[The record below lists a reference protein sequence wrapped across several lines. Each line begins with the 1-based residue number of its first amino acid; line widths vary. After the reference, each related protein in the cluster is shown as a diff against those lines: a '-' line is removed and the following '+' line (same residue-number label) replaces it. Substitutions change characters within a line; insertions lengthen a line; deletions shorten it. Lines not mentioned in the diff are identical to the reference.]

1 MAATAHIKGPP
12 DGKTTIELPVPRQP
26 SVGGSPLSKPR
37 IVFVEARL
45 DALHAFERLLKV
57 DAHRWNLVF
66 VHTFDQAFTAM
77 DAAPADVIVASIDAG
92 NSADIMSLER
102 LKADYPATVRMV
114 FGAPALRENVVRVA
128 PLCHQYLVK
137 PLDVLR
143 LHERL
148 DRALAVRELLSE
160 PALRAV
166 VGDTESLPSPPP
178 VLIELRAAL
187 EARGTGAGTV
197 ARIVEQDPALCAKLL
212 QLANSAFFG
221 TSRKYAAGTVV
232 SIADAVVLLG
242 MATVEQLALITGLFV
257 AFEADEETLG
267 LSTGAL
273 RRHTTLVAEIAA
285 NLMTSRRFAEEA
297 FMGGLLHD
305 VGKLVLASRFPDSY
319 RRVGPQA
326 RMRRVPV
333 WQVEMD
339 EYGASHATVGAYL
352 LACWGLPRIV
362 IEAVAYHHHPSA
374 LGRTHFDAV
383 GGVHVAEALV
393 QEMDA
398 APNDP
403 TGDASTWLD
412 SVYLDKTGA
421 ISRVSV
427 FRDIAR
433 EVARRT

>member
-1 MAATAHIKGPP
+1 MPAPAHVKGPA
-12 DGKTTIELPVPRQP
+12 GEKTTIELPVPRQP
-26 SVGGSPLSKPR
+26 AIGGALAKPR
-37 IVFVEARL
+37 IVFVEERL

-66 VHTFDQAFTAM
+66 LHTFDQAFVAM

-102 LKADYPATVRMV
+102 LKADHPATVRMV

-137 PLDVLR
+137 PVDVLR

-148 DRALAVRELLSE
+148 DRALAVRDLLTE

-178 VLIELRAAL
+178 VLLELRSAL
-187 EARGTGAGTV
+187 EARGTSAAQV

-232 SIADAVVLLG
+232 SIGDAVILLG

-257 AFEADEETLG
+257 AFEHQEEALG
-267 LSTGAL
+267 LAPGAL

-285 NLMTSRRFAEEA
+285 NLMSSRRFAEEA

-319 RRVGPQA
+319 RRVAPMA
-326 RMRRVPV
+326 RRRRVPL

-374 LGRTHFDAV
+374 LGRSHFDPV

-412 SVYLDKTGA
+412 TVYLDRTGVLGR
-421 ISRVSV
+421 IGV
-427 FRDIAR
+427 FREIAR
-433 EVARRT
+433 DVAQRT